1 MRYGHACPIFPFQ
14 PPKSLAFI
22 ADAMLG
28 RLARWLRILGYD
40 TVYEKIIA
48 DDTLIA
54 RNRGEPVATHT
65 RQSPGSSQAAPWPAH
80 VDHQRSSRR
89 TTQTAQG
96 RTAPPTRPKPGSGI
110 SLRGLQSPVGGD
122 PARRGCLQSTPA
134 RSRAAPPAHAVRA
147 LWPSV
152 LAGHALDQHQ
162 ATASA
167 TCKGTSGSSSVS
179 LRTGGSAMKTYL

>member
-1 MRYGHACPIFPFQ
+1 MPEFPIQPSKPLPF
-14 PPKSLAFI
+14 LA
-22 ADAMLG
+22 DTRLG

-122 PARRGCLQSTPA
+122 PARRGCLQSAPA